1 MKELLP
7 WAAIVTQLILCG
19 FFMGKLKQMQDSF
32 KTGLDNIVARV
43 EKFETFRLE
52 SAGEGGTISQKLL
65 NLDQLWLERD
75 KIIEFRAETRQD
87 LARMQRDIE
96 GLNTKYEYLTRL
108 TANLSQGKGFHP
120 AAE

>member
-32 KTGLDNIVARV
+32 KSSLNDIVARV

-52 SAGEGGTISQKLL
+52 SAGEGGTISQKLI

-75 KIIEFRAETRQD
+75 KIVEFRAITRQD
-87 LARMQRDIE
+87 IARMQKDLE
-96 GLNTKYEYLTRL
+96 ALGTKYEYITRL
-108 TANLSQGKGFHP
+108 TANLSQGKGFSP